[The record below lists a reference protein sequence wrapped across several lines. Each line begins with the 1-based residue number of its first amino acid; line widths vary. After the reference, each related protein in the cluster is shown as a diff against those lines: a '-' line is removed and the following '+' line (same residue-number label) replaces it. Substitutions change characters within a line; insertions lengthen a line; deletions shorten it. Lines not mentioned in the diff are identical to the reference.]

1 MPAASPAGT
10 RVSLGESHPAK
21 LQRWCLHDPCASM
34 QGLFVHALALSLLV
48 GQQLSAFDYF
58 VKDLSALVSRL
69 HAS

>member
-21 LQRWCLHDPCASM
+21 SQRWCLHDPCASM
-34 QGLFVHALALSLLV
+34 QGLFVHALSLLV
-48 GQQLSAFDYF
+48 GQQLSAFDYI